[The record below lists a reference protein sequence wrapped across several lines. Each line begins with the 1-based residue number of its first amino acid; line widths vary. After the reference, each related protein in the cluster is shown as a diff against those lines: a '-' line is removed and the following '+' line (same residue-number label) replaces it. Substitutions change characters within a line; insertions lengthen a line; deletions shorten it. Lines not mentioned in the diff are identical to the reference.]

1 MSWSIPQ
8 ALRMFKDHTLLFRA
22 RVGRKSAGRPPP
34 SSSIEIFTETSISY
48 QCHGVFPRPYGCLRT
63 IPYYFELGSAER
75 ALAAPPPSSSIE
87 IFTET
92 SISYQCHGVFP
103 RPYGCLRTIPYY
115 FELGSAERALA
126 APHPLHRSKYS
137 LRHRLATNVMEY
149 SPGPTDV

>member
-22 RVGRKSAGRPPP
+22 RVGRKSAGRSPP

-75 ALAAPPPSSSIE
+75 ALAAHALEFHQTLFAAYRLSTASWRFFE
-87 IFTET
+87 IQRLLAIAYT
-92 SISYQCHGVFP
+92 QVFQ
-103 RPYGCLRTIPYY
+103 
-115 FELGSAERALA
+115 
-126 APHPLHRSKYS
+126 
-137 LRHRLATNVMEY
+137 V
-149 SPGPTDV
+149 

>member
-22 RVGRKSAGRPPP
+22 RVGRKSAGRSPP

-75 ALAAPPPSSSIE
+75 ALAATPLNFIRPFSPHIV
-87 IFTET
+87 F
-92 SISYQCHGVFP
+92 QQLHGV
-103 RPYGCLRTIPYY
+103 
-115 FELGSAERALA
+115 S
-126 APHPLHRSKYS
+126 SKS
-137 LRHRLATNVMEY
+137 RDCWL
-149 SPGPTDV
+149 

>member
-22 RVGRKSAGRPPP
+22 RVGRKSAGR
-34 SSSIEIFTETSISY
+34 S
-48 QCHGVFPRPYGCLRT
+48 
-63 IPYYFELGSAER
+63 
-75 ALAAPPPSSSIE
+75 PPSSSIE

-126 APHPLHRSKYS
+126 APHPLHRLKYS

-149 SPGPTDV
+149 SPGPT